1 MTHVALVSADAALTL
16 DEDMPPLVEAFRRLG
31 ARVATPS
38 WDAPDVDWS
47 RFDLVLLRS
56 TWDYVE
62 RLDEFLAWADACG
75 RCTRLFN
82 PAAVVAWNTDK
93 HYLAELHAAGVA
105 VVPTRFAEPGTRA
118 AASLQA
124 FLAGGAGSLT
134 AGAPCAFDQYV
145 VKPTVGAGSRDAARY
160 RRGDDDARALAHLS
174 RLVEVERRSAMLQPY
189 LASVDTEGETALM
202 YLGGS
207 PSHAIRKGPLL
218 RLDDGL
224 VAGLFAPEDIR
235 PRVPSHDEQVLA
247 EATLRSLPFES
258 PLYARVDMVRDA
270 WGNPVLLELE
280 LTEPSLFLAH
290 APGSADRLARAAL
303 SRAAIAAEEVTD
315 RST

>member
-1 MTHVALVSADAALTL
+1 LAHIALVSAEAALRL
-16 DEDMPPLVEAFRRLG
+16 DEDMPPLVEAFRCLG
-31 ARVATPS
+31 VQVSTPS

-47 RFDLVLLRS
+47 RFDLALLRS

-62 RLDEFLAWADACG
+62 RIDEFLAWAVECG
-75 RCTRLFN
+75 RRTRLFN

-93 HYLAELHAAGVA
+93 HYLAELDATGVA
-105 VVPTRFAEPGTRA
+105 VVPTRFVEPGADPAT
-118 AASLQA
+118 SLHT
-124 FLAGGAGSLT
+124 FLAGGTGALSAGTPSD
-134 AGAPCAFDQYV
+134 FDQFV

-160 RRGDDDARALAHLS
+160 RRGDDDVRALAHLQ
-174 RLVEVERRSAMLQPY
+174 RLIDVERRSAMLQPY
-189 LASVDTEGETALM
+189 LASVDTEGETALL
-202 YLGGS
+202 YLGGV

-235 PRVPSHDEQVLA
+235 PRVAGQDEQALA
-247 EATLRSLPFES
+247 TAALGTLPFEL

-270 WGNPVLLELE
+270 AGRPVVLELE
-280 LTEPSLFLAH
+280 LTEPSLFLSH

-303 SRAAIAAEEVTD
+303 SRLT
-315 RST
+315 

>member
-1 MTHVALVSADAALTL
+1 LTHIALVSAEAALPL
-16 DEDMPPLVEAFRRLG
+16 DEDMPPLVDAFRRLG
-31 ARVATPS
+31 VEVSTPS

-47 RFDLVLLRS
+47 RFDLALLRS

-62 RLDEFLAWADACG
+62 RIDEFLAWAADCE
-75 RCTRLFN
+75 RRTRLFN

-105 VVPTRFAEPGTRA
+105 VVPTRFVEQGTDAGR
-118 AASLQA
+118 SLHA
-124 FLAGGAGSLT
+124 FLAGGAGSLS
-134 AGAPCAFDQYV
+134 AGTPCDFDQFV

-160 RRGDDDARALAHLS
+160 RRDHDDERALAHLQ
-174 RLVEVERRSAMLQPY
+174 RLVKVERRSAMLQPY

-202 YLGGS
+202 YLGGM

-235 PRVPSHDEQVLA
+235 PRATGQDEQALA
-247 EATLRSLPFES
+247 TAALAALPFDL

-270 WGNPVLLELE
+270 AGTPVVLELE

-290 APGSADRLARAAL
+290 APASADRLARAAL
-303 SRAAIAAEEVTD
+303 ARLT
-315 RST
+315 